1 MVNIKKYKTIVFDCD
16 GIILD
21 SNKIKTEGFENC
33 VKVFGDKAVKEIK
46 NFHIKNG
53 GISRV
58 EKFKYFISNIFPE
71 LESRYK
77 KITPDIDKL
86 LETYSN
92 YVFDKLLNCEIN
104 KNLKRFKNL
113 SDDSKWMVV
122 SGGSQKEIRKIF
134 MKRNIDK
141 LFELGIFGNPEDKKT
156 ILKRE
161 LGKKYIKEP
170 IVYIGDSKY
179 DYESAQSQ
187 NIDFIFLSKW
197 TEVNK
202 WQIWCIENNIE
213 HYNDFDSLN

>member
-113 SDDSKWMVV
+113 TDDSKWMVV